1 MENFPFINTV
11 GLSERYQMVE
21 NQRIPIPDKSG
32 GSGKQK
38 AGDLRS
44 DFQEANPLEGLH
56 MARTISGLASTHSRS
71 LGGEVTSA
79 LIAGAT
85 TQLACDYRELKERHV
100 DLSDKFDSQRDELEK
115 TRTQKAVLVERI
127 SSAGR
132 NKHLRNL
139 SITIGTSL
147 IGTGIV
153 LMRSGLDKYSYGA
166 YGFGAV
172 LLLLGW
178 FSGPKEVKE

>member
-1 MENFPFINTV
+1 MT
-11 GLSERYQMVE
+11 E
-21 NQRIPIPDKSG
+21 NQEIPIPDKSG
-32 GSGKQK
+32 GSGKQIVCIST
-38 AGDLRS
+38 S

-56 MARTISGLASTHSRS
+56 ITKTINGLASTHSRS

-79 LIAGAT
+79 LIAGVT
-85 TQLACDYRELKERHV
+85 KQLASDFSELKQKYLY
-100 DLSDKFDSQRDELEK
+100 LSNNFDSQRNELEK
-115 TRTQKAVLVERI
+115 TRILKAVLVERI
-127 SSAGR
+127 NSEGR

-147 IGTGIV
+147 IGTGI
-153 LMRSGLDKYSYGA
+153 LLSRSGLDRYSYGA
-166 YGFGAV
+166 YGFGAF

>member
-1 MENFPFINTV
+1 
-11 GLSERYQMVE
+11 MVE
-21 NQRIPIPDKSG
+21 SQKIPIPDNSG
-32 GSGKQK
+32 SSGTQVEGSPKQN
-38 AGDLRS
+38 
-44 DFQEANPLEGLH
+44 FQQANPLEGLP
-56 MARTISGLASTHSRS
+56 MAKTISGLASSHSRS

-85 TQLACDYRELKERHV
+85 TQLACDYNELKVSHMN
-100 DLSDKFDSQRDELEK
+100 LSNKYETQRDELESA
-115 TRTQKAVLVERI
+115 RTQKAVLLERI
-127 SSAGR
+127 RSEGR

-139 SITIGTSL
+139 CVTIGTSL

-153 LMRSGLDKYSYGA
+153 LARSGLDIYSYGA

-178 FSGPKEVKE
+178 FSGPKEVTE

>member
-1 MENFPFINTV
+1 MTE
-11 GLSERYQMVE
+11 
-21 NQRIPIPDKSG
+21 IPLPDKSG
-32 GSGKQK
+32 GSGNQI
-38 AGDLRS
+38 ASSDQS
-44 DFQEANPLEGLH
+44 DFQKASPLEGLP
-56 MARTISGLASTHSRS
+56 MAMTISGLAATHSRS

-85 TQLACDYRELKERHV
+85 TQLACDYRELKESHV
-100 DLSDKFDSQRDELEK
+100 NLSDKFELQRNELEK

-127 SSAGR
+127 RSDRG

-147 IGTGIV
+147 IGTGI
-153 LMRSGLDKYSYGA
+153 LLTRSGLDKYSFGA
-166 YGFGAV
+166 YGFGV
-172 LLLLGW
+172 LLLLLGW

>member
-1 MENFPFINTV
+1 M
-11 GLSERYQMVE
+11 SEYQAI
-21 NQRIPIPDKSG
+21 IPIPDKSG

-38 AGDLRS
+38 VGGS
-44 DFQEANPLEGLH
+44 STDFQKANPLEGLP
-56 MARTISGLASTHSRS
+56 MARTISGLASTHSKS

-85 TQLACDYRELKERHV
+85 TQLACDYRELKERHDV
-100 DLSDKFDSQRDELEK
+100 LSQRFESQRNELEK
-115 TRTQKAVLVERI
+115 ARTTKAILVERI
-127 SSAGR
+127 RSEGR
-132 NKHLRNL
+132 NKHLRNI

-147 IGTGIV
+147 ICTGI
-153 LMRSGLDKYSYGA
+153 LLSRSGLDEFSYGA

-178 FSGPKEVKE
+178 FSGPKEVEE

>member
-1 MENFPFINTV
+1 MTE
-11 GLSERYQMVE
+11 
-21 NQRIPIPDKSG
+21 IPLPDKSG
-32 GSGKQK
+32 GSGNQI
-38 AGDLRS
+38 ANDDQS
-44 DFQEANPLEGLH
+44 DFQEATPLEGLP
-56 MARTISGLASTHSRS
+56 MARTINGLASTHSRS

-85 TQLACDYRELKERHV
+85 TQLACDYRDLKERHIN
-100 DLSDKFDSQRDELEK
+100 LSDKYEQQRNELEK
-115 TRTQKAVLVERI
+115 TRTKNAVLVERI
-127 SSAGR
+127 RSDRG

-147 IGTGIV
+147 IGTG
-153 LMRSGLDKYSYGA
+153 LLLTRSGLDRYSFGA
-166 YGFGAV
+166 YGFGII